1 MTLLEFITD
10 LQSQGF
16 TDKEVFDKAQEFK
29 KNKATEE
36 VVEETEV
43 AEETV
48 EEVEDVE
55 KVEEVE
61 EVEEGNSND
70 STQADADVDQTVVAS
85 EETETTESISE
96 DGSLE
101 SQEKKEEINV
111 PAAVVED
118 FDSIYGEKTMAISFG
133 DLRRTGLELPDI
145 VKSTAGSGRTRIK
158 VSDFLNSPEQTKRRQ
173 DFFNLQKN
181 LKPDSE
187 KTKDIAVENYFAV
200 SQIEKPSSGGISKK
214 GFGDNYRDEYV
225 KLSKTE
231 AQALGITK
239 DMKGRLVGQDGQPS
253 NARYNY
259 DDYLKGK
266 LGDRYDEYIKYQEN
280 PDGFKFPP
288 EVIIDSEKREIEKQ
302 FQNLLR
308 AENDPL
314 FQESLKPFIEAQL
327 KNETI
332 KLEAAKKYQAA
343 EKKLIEDKAKAFN
356 SKNKEL
362 EAQSKPFIEEINN
375 SVEDI
380 KKQFGDN
387 IFEDGLTQAQI
398 QNPFI
403 LKKFDTY
410 LEKVK
415 AAQTA
420 YEEQEFEAQYELL
433 AQDQNGLEILVDNF
447 NSGLKDSFDGTD
459 LEKAEMMAKSLN
471 MDYSLTASLG
481 ASIEDFFI
489 GGTKNVASMI
499 GQGFLKLAKGMTTP
513 ENAPKLDKM
522 IEKMQQN
529 ITNYNVRIAAKR
541 EATIPP
547 PLKADDIQGIGGTFR
562 YIGEALSENGPSILT
577 TFLPLGAA
585 FAGGL
590 RIAGA
595 TARGVGMKAALKA
608 QKRYA
613 MFAMRSSQ
621 AIFFTGESGGKYGEI
636 QVAEDKAIKALPE
649 MQQRYNNMVVGE
661 NGVTQ
666 DDKNQLANEIADNKR
681 MSSYS
686 FAQKAFTSFGY
697 GGTAALAETF
707 GSLKFVTGG
716 ANLAKNYGKVV
727 AKKAAY
733 ESMGKYRIQ
742 LAKTYIKGMSPL
754 VTKAAPTEVMEE
766 GLTQIGHNSF
776 DIIAL
781 GEDKSMFE
789 GLDKDFLLKTA
800 ITSFAIGGP
809 TTMQGTVNLLKNEV
823 RTKQEVDANKLK
835 VNELLNIE
843 ARKQPGKPL
852 SKLDQ
857 QRKTELITDLAFD
870 DALTTQKMAHLSV
883 DQIEEVGEINRQLR
897 SYKAQMRGLGT
908 TGDVASAD
916 SKQAQKLIQD
926 KVAALDAKKQNILGA
941 KNKTMAEKALELK
954 TRFGSQSAIDV
965 QKYLGLND
973 FANDAAMVLSA
984 KGKKY
989 IKIENV
995 NGGYPT
1001 LSDIKS
1007 QLKEGGF
1014 SDSKIG
1020 SLAPRLA
1027 VDETGT
1033 GKPTNGLEI
1042 NGDIIVNQAAID
1054 ARIQNSVD
1062 SSDAAYAAVAP
1073 LEELFHAD
1081 LRDKKMVDKN
1091 GELGLETT
1099 AAINEA
1105 VEQIENAKELGNI
1118 SDKDYN
1124 ALKERFDLYKS
1135 KDGSYDMEEVMAQI
1149 NNAMILGA
1157 INKSDFTNMNS
1168 TKAMLNGMVKNVLGE
1183 NSWMLNVKTGSDMF
1197 NMLDRFQDRVAD
1209 KDAAQGLGDD
1219 DELDQTQV
1227 KESRGAGVTA
1237 DQTLINKT
1245 TLEQLKDP
1253 NISKENKERLTK
1265 IVVENN
1271 SGLFLG
1277 KKNDPNSNKY
1287 GVNFDANFKGFKNR
1301 DGNVITRQ
1309 EVLNEISTKLPNI
1322 INAYDIKGEGNF
1334 ATYAGASLKF
1344 KIPEIKEAII
1354 GAKDI
1359 AKRKQTS
1366 IDDSTLQIADESS
1379 QDFDTKETQKDTSR
1393 KKVYPSQ
1400 MESVSKTIK
1409 PETIASI
1416 KEDAKREIL
1425 LNASK
1430 GPEAIIK
1437 GIKSEAK
1444 NIARKLAKDT
1454 GTFKKGWP
1462 NFVNDIVNEGLT
1474 KVIPAAALKRRFGS
1488 VLGIEQTGVT
1498 PTKRVNPKT
1507 GKVTNFNKPV
1517 YRIPKANDQ
1526 KLIDYFTGQE
1536 KRKTSLLEVLGQ
1548 DLVVEQME
1556 ELMADQ
1562 DFMSKLDT
1570 ATDGK
1575 AVEIMETLNNDLD
1588 ARKLEDTSIDTV
1600 KASRG
1605 KEFKALTQEEF
1616 KKQQISIAQTADIN
1630 EVAKILGYPNVTAT
1644 KENKEKRR
1652 KEILNLIKKGKIGS
1666 VAFELTRLEFNA
1678 RKYKYVNGEKV
1689 FEIKSGEYVKESD
1702 PKYKKAEK
1710 EGGFVAD
1717 GNSLYYSKKDPAY
1730 ITAIEAAKKN
1740 DTISFNKKLLELNS
1754 TRPKI
1759 GKVIVP
1765 LDGNLDAA
1773 WVKRNSVKMK
1783 KNQEALQLWIQAMNE
1798 AANNGASVE
1807 TIGLMIGYA
1816 YQASTGIIKIG
1827 APFKYTQDLKSFKVG
1842 NKAQGRSKKLFRE
1855 EHNPPASTIGGSIW
1869 GAIKSDNIKGVM
1881 SDIKSNFSQA
1891 IISKFDDSKI
1901 DDAGLAGKLSKGK
1914 DISDDPAL
1922 RYAESGIDLETLKNL
1937 ETKETMA
1944 FEQNVASD
1952 IKNNPNIIE
1961 AQNDLVAEQNRDD
1974 NPISAKESKGRIIA
1988 YGPVAIKESK
1998 AGRIN
2003 VKNTGN
2009 KVSNEQSIAKQ
2020 IETLG
2025 NYDKALSLG
2034 RNLNTPAKGISV
2046 FDFDDTLAKTKEKVL
2061 YTKLDGSK
2069 GSLTAQQF
2077 AEQATDL
2084 ESNGVTFDFSEFDN
2098 VVNAKKGPLADLAL
2112 KRQDKFGSK
2121 DIFVLTARPQQSAQ
2135 GIKMFLD
2142 GIGLNLPFKNITG
2155 LENGSPQAK
2164 AGWVVSKAAEGYNDF
2179 YFADDAIQNVKAVA
2193 EILDQIDVK
2202 SKVQQ
2207 AKASKGKT
2215 FSTVMNN
2222 ILEDSTGIKSEAEF
2236 SKARAQTVGAS
2247 KSKFTFFTTPSAED
2261 FLGLVYKFI
2270 GKGKVGDAQLKF
2282 FKDNVFDPYNRAE
2295 QAVTRAKITAANDF
2309 KALKNS
2315 LKTLPK
2321 SLSKQTGIGGFTFGQ
2336 AARVAVWTRQGMEV
2350 PGLSKRDAKE
2360 LNDFVKNKPELDV
2373 FVDELIKIQ
2382 KGKPYPKPGQTWLA
2396 GNITSDI
2403 VNEINK
2409 VNRKEYMQEFN
2420 ENVDIIFS
2428 DKVMNKL
2435 EAAYGPKYV
2444 EALRDTLRR
2453 MKSGSNRPVGNSRI
2467 VDGLLNW
2474 LNNSVGAIM
2483 FLNTRSAVLQT
2494 RSAVNFINFGNNNL
2508 LAAGKAFANQKQ
2520 YWKDFMTL
2528 FNSPY
2533 LVERRDGLKIN
2544 VSESEIADAVSESS
2558 NKPKAFL
2565 NLLLSK
2571 GFVLTRFADSFAI
2584 AAGGSTFYRNQVA
2597 AYVKGGMDQ
2606 KAAEKQA
2613 FDDFYAIAEES
2624 QQSSNPS
2631 KISQQQASGAGRV
2644 ILAFANTPM
2653 QYARIIKRASQD
2665 LINGRGDWKTNV
2677 SKIVYYGAM
2686 QNLIFNALSSALFAL
2701 AFDEEDEEK
2710 EDKTGRI
2717 ANGMADSLLRG
2728 LGIRGAAVAAIK
2740 DALITVYEEESKEK
2754 GAPELRKAIA
2764 DLFGFS
2770 PPLDS
2775 KVRKLTSGL
2784 NTLSWEREKM
2794 KQEGFNLNNPAYLA
2808 FAQVLAG
2815 LTNVPLDRA
2824 IQKINNLRAV
2834 TSDSSA
2840 KWQKVALLMGWSA
2853 WDLGLPY
2860 YGVEDKE
2867 VQTPQTILRDKVLKM
2882 KKETSTKQQKETL
2895 LELGL
2900 TKQQIKALKYEEA
2913 RVKKIIELQEKNK
2926 K

>member
-48 EEVEDVE
+48 EEVEDVQ
-55 KVEEVE
+55 EVE

-70 STQADADVDQTVVAS
+70 SPPADADVDQTVVAS

-200 SQIEKPSSGGISKK
+200 SQIEKPTTGGLDER
-214 GFGDNYRDEYV
+214 FGDNYRDEYV

-433 AQDQNGLEILVDNF
+433 AQDQDGLEILVDNF

-513 ENAPKLDKM
+513 QNVPKLDKM

-789 GLDKDFLLKTA
+789 GIDKDFLLKTA

-897 SYKAQMRGLGT
+897 SYKAQMKGLGT

-916 SKQAQKLIQD
+916 SKQAEKLIRE
-926 KVAALDAKKQNILGA
+926 KVSALDAKKQEILGA
-941 KNKTMAEKALELK
+941 KNRTMNQKALDMKE
-954 TRFGSQSAIDV
+954 RFSSQSAIDV
-965 QKYLGLND
+965 AKYSGLND

-989 IKIENV
+989 VSLSSLDPSTIE
-995 NGGYPT
+995 T
-1001 LSDIKS
+1001 E
-1007 QLKEGGF
+1007 LKEAGY
-1014 SDSKIG
+1014 SDVDVK
-1020 SLAPRLA
+1020 SLLPKLTGDAPS
-1027 VDETGT
+1027 
-1033 GKPTNGLEI
+1033 NGLQI
-1042 NGDIIVNQAAID
+1042 DGDIIINQGAID
-1054 ARIQNSVD
+1054 QRIYNAVD

-1091 GELGLETT
+1091 GELGVETT
-1099 AAINEA
+1099 AAIDEA
-1105 VEQIENAKELGNI
+1105 LGQIENAKELGNI

-1124 ALKERFDLYKS
+1124 ALKERFDFYKN

-1219 DELDQTQV
+1219 DELDQTQI
-1227 KESRGAGVTA
+1227 KESKGADVTA
-1237 DQTLINKT
+1237 DQTLINET

-1253 NISKENKERLTK
+1253 NISESQKNRLTK
-1265 IVVENN
+1265 VVAENN
-1271 SGLFLG
+1271 AGLFLD

-1287 GVNFDANFKGFKNR
+1287 GVNFDTNFKGFKNK

-1309 EVLNEISTKLPNI
+1309 EVLNEIS
-1322 INAYDIKGEGNF
+1322 YES
-1334 ATYAGASLKF
+1334 Y
-1344 KIPEIKEAII
+1344 
-1354 GAKDI
+1354 
-1359 AKRKQTS
+1359 
-1366 IDDSTLQIADESS
+1366 QI
-1379 QDFDTKETQKDTSR
+1379 
-1393 KKVYPSQ
+1393 
-1400 MESVSKTIK
+1400 
-1409 PETIASI
+1409 
-1416 KEDAKREIL
+1416 L
-1425 LNASK
+1425 
-1430 GPEAIIK
+1430 
-1437 GIKSEAK
+1437 
-1444 NIARKLAKDT
+1444 
-1454 GTFKKGWP
+1454 
-1462 NFVNDIVNEGLT
+1462 
-1474 KVIPAAALKRRFGS
+1474 
-1488 VLGIEQTGVT
+1488 
-1498 PTKRVNPKT
+1498 
-1507 GKVTNFNKPV
+1507 
-1517 YRIPKANDQ
+1517 
-1526 KLIDYFTGQE
+1526 
-1536 KRKTSLLEVLGQ
+1536 
-1548 DLVVEQME
+1548 
-1556 ELMADQ
+1556 
-1562 DFMSKLDT
+1562 
-1570 ATDGK
+1570 
-1575 AVEIMETLNNDLD
+1575 
-1588 ARKLEDTSIDTV
+1588 
-1600 KASRG
+1600 
-1605 KEFKALTQEEF
+1605 
-1616 KKQQISIAQTADIN
+1616 
-1630 EVAKILGYPNVTAT
+1630 
-1644 KENKEKRR
+1644 
-1652 KEILNLIKKGKIGS
+1652 
-1666 VAFELTRLEFNA
+1666 
-1678 RKYKYVNGEKV
+1678 
-1689 FEIKSGEYVKESD
+1689 
-1702 PKYKKAEK
+1702 
-1710 EGGFVAD
+1710 
-1717 GNSLYYSKKDPAY
+1717 
-1730 ITAIEAAKKN
+1730 
-1740 DTISFNKKLLELNS
+1740 
-1754 TRPKI
+1754 
-1759 GKVIVP
+1759 
-1765 LDGNLDAA
+1765 
-1773 WVKRNSVKMK
+1773 
-1783 KNQEALQLWIQAMNE
+1783 
-1798 AANNGASVE
+1798 
-1807 TIGLMIGYA
+1807 
-1816 YQASTGIIKIG
+1816 
-1827 APFKYTQDLKSFKVG
+1827 
-1842 NKAQGRSKKLFRE
+1842 
-1855 EHNPPASTIGGSIW
+1855 
-1869 GAIKSDNIKGVM
+1869 
-1881 SDIKSNFSQA
+1881 
-1891 IISKFDDSKI
+1891 
-1901 DDAGLAGKLSKGK
+1901 
-1914 DISDDPAL
+1914 
-1922 RYAESGIDLETLKNL
+1922 
-1937 ETKETMA
+1937 
-1944 FEQNVASD
+1944 
-1952 IKNNPNIIE
+1952 
-1961 AQNDLVAEQNRDD
+1961 
-1974 NPISAKESKGRIIA
+1974 
-1988 YGPVAIKESK
+1988 
-1998 AGRIN
+1998 
-2003 VKNTGN
+2003 
-2009 KVSNEQSIAKQ
+2009 
-2020 IETLG
+2020 
-2025 NYDKALSLG
+2025 
-2034 RNLNTPAKGISV
+2034 
-2046 FDFDDTLAKTKEKVL
+2046 
-2061 YTKLDGSK
+2061 
-2069 GSLTAQQF
+2069 
-2077 AEQATDL
+2077 
-2084 ESNGVTFDFSEFDN
+2084 
-2098 VVNAKKGPLADLAL
+2098 
-2112 KRQDKFGSK
+2112 
-2121 DIFVLTARPQQSAQ
+2121 
-2135 GIKMFLD
+2135 
-2142 GIGLNLPFKNITG
+2142 
-2155 LENGSPQAK
+2155 
-2164 AGWVVSKAAEGYNDF
+2164 
-2179 YFADDAIQNVKAVA
+2179 
-2193 EILDQIDVK
+2193 
-2202 SKVQQ
+2202 
-2207 AKASKGKT
+2207 
-2215 FSTVMNN
+2215 
-2222 ILEDSTGIKSEAEF
+2222 
-2236 SKARAQTVGAS
+2236 
-2247 KSKFTFFTTPSAED
+2247 
-2261 FLGLVYKFI
+2261 
-2270 GKGKVGDAQLKF
+2270 
-2282 FKDNVFDPYNRAE
+2282 
-2295 QAVTRAKITAANDF
+2295 
-2309 KALKNS
+2309 
-2315 LKTLPK
+2315 
-2321 SLSKQTGIGGFTFGQ
+2321 
-2336 AARVAVWTRQGMEV
+2336 
-2350 PGLSKRDAKE
+2350 
-2360 LNDFVKNKPELDV
+2360 
-2373 FVDELIKIQ
+2373 
-2382 KGKPYPKPGQTWLA
+2382 
-2396 GNITSDI
+2396 
-2403 VNEINK
+2403 
-2409 VNRKEYMQEFN
+2409 
-2420 ENVDIIFS
+2420 
-2428 DKVMNKL
+2428 
-2435 EAAYGPKYV
+2435 
-2444 EALRDTLRR
+2444 
-2453 MKSGSNRPVGNSRI
+2453 
-2467 VDGLLNW
+2467 
-2474 LNNSVGAIM
+2474 
-2483 FLNTRSAVLQT
+2483 
-2494 RSAVNFINFGNNNL
+2494 
-2508 LAAGKAFANQKQ
+2508 
-2520 YWKDFMTL
+2520 
-2528 FNSPY
+2528 
-2533 LVERRDGLKIN
+2533 
-2544 VSESEIADAVSESS
+2544 
-2558 NKPKAFL
+2558 
-2565 NLLLSK
+2565 
-2571 GFVLTRFADSFAI
+2571 
-2584 AAGGSTFYRNQVA
+2584 
-2597 AYVKGGMDQ
+2597 
-2606 KAAEKQA
+2606 
-2613 FDDFYAIAEES
+2613 
-2624 QQSSNPS
+2624 
-2631 KISQQQASGAGRV
+2631 
-2644 ILAFANTPM
+2644 
-2653 QYARIIKRASQD
+2653 
-2665 LINGRGDWKTNV
+2665 
-2677 SKIVYYGAM
+2677 
-2686 QNLIFNALSSALFAL
+2686 
-2701 AFDEEDEEK
+2701 
-2710 EDKTGRI
+2710 
-2717 ANGMADSLLRG
+2717 
-2728 LGIRGAAVAAIK
+2728 
-2740 DALITVYEEESKEK
+2740 
-2754 GAPELRKAIA
+2754 
-2764 DLFGFS
+2764 
-2770 PPLDS
+2770 
-2775 KVRKLTSGL
+2775 
-2784 NTLSWEREKM
+2784 
-2794 KQEGFNLNNPAYLA
+2794 
-2808 FAQVLAG
+2808 
-2815 LTNVPLDRA
+2815 
-2824 IQKINNLRAV
+2824 
-2834 TSDSSA
+2834 
-2840 KWQKVALLMGWSA
+2840 
-2853 WDLGLPY
+2853 
-2860 YGVEDKE
+2860 
-2867 VQTPQTILRDKVLKM
+2867 
-2882 KKETSTKQQKETL
+2882 
-2895 LELGL
+2895 
-2900 TKQQIKALKYEEA
+2900 
-2913 RVKKIIELQEKNK
+2913 
-2926 K
+2926 